1 MNFSLTPELINL
13 QEQTRQFIAQKV
25 IPFEGDIRETSHGP
39 TKELRQELIE
49 LAKKAELLTPHAS
62 KPLFLKK
69 PAILD

>member
-49 LAKKAELLTPHAS
+49 LAKKLNY
-62 KPLFLKK
+62 
-69 PAILD
+69 